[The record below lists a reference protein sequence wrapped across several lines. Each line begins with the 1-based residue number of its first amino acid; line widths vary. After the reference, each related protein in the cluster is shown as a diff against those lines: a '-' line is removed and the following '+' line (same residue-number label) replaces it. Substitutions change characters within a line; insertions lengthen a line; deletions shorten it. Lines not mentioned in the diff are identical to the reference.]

1 MSTID
6 YKEWLLHKLRDLDYA
21 TGYLT
26 ACYEEGT
33 DVFLLG
39 VRDVVEANGG
49 MRALAKGTSL
59 NRENLYDML
68 SKDGN
73 PRLSSLST
81 VLDKLGIEMSFKR
94 KLKGM
99 KMA

>member
-6 YKEWLLHKLRDLDYA
+6 YKKRLLEDLQDLEYA
-21 TGYLT
+21 AGYLT
-26 ACYEEGT
+26 ACYEEGP

-39 VRDVVEANGG
+39 VRDVAEAHGG
-49 MRALAKGTSL
+49 LRNLADRTSL

-68 SKDGN
+68 SEDGN

-81 VLDKLGIEMSFKR
+81 VFDALGLQLAVTTKIHGTKS
-94 KLKGM
+94 
-99 KMA
+99 A